1 LTRAN
6 SRPLKT
12 VLIVED
18 ECIISILIE
27 KFVQKLGYSVV
38 GKVEN
43 GEDAV
48 DAALRL
54 HPDII
59 LMDIQLSGR
68 MDGIEATRKIKEK
81 TGVSVIFV
89 TGNSD
94 NGTRERAME
103 TNPDAYL
110 IKPVDMITLK
120 KHLEL
125 SAQTG

>member
-1 LTRAN
+1 M
-6 SRPLKT
+6 KT

-27 KFVQKLGYSVV
+27 KLVQKLGYNVV

-54 HPDII
+54 NPDII
-59 LMDIQLSGR
+59 LMDIQLGGD
-68 MDGIEATRKIKEK
+68 MDGIQATEKIKEN
-81 TGVSVIFV
+81 TRVSVIFV

-94 NGTRERAME
+94 MSTRDRAMK
-103 TNPDAYL
+103 TNPDAFL
-110 IKPVDMITLK
+110 IKPVDISTLK
-120 KHLEL
+120 KHLDLAVENN
-125 SAQTG
+125 

>member
-1 LTRAN
+1 M
-6 SRPLKT
+6 KT

-27 KFVQKLGYSVV
+27 KLVQKLGYNVI

-43 GEDAV
+43 GEDAI

-54 HPDII
+54 SPDII
-59 LMDIQLSGR
+59 LMDIQLGGE
-68 MDGIEATRKIKEK
+68 MDGIQATEKIKESIRA
-81 TGVSVIFV
+81 SVIFV

-94 NGTRERAME
+94 IGTRDRAMK
-103 TNPDAYL
+103 TNPDAFL

-120 KHLEL
+120 RHLEL
-125 SAQTG
+125 AVGSN